1 MALPGTGSTNQAQ
14 TISAFKK
21 LAGKAN
27 TSTLREFYEE
37 TIPSNIQVKTDTVF
51 AEDIPQTVSANS
63 ADLYTRYSAS
73 AGKPQ
78 TVEFVE
84 FTIESILGT
93 DYDANTGS
101 FGTTGFGGGDEAQS
115 AGFHGY
121 QLKLHADYNVSSSN
135 PVSGT
140 APFSSSQVVHET
152 NGALQL
158 VSPSFGPQSGNNY
171 TIQLYTSKGGSR
183 IFPTDPIDWVMDYF
197 NGVLFIQ
204 DYNASKVPTY
214 ALGYI
219 YTGKM
224 ASTAITDASG
234 SGGGISDIVSDTTP
248 QLGGDLD
255 VNGKDIVSVSNGDI
269 DIKPHGAGKVN
280 LDGDGS
286 TNGVSISDGLIE
298 MRTGN
303 SSPAQIDMYCEVNNA
318 HKVSLKAPA
327 HADYSGNVTFVLPTS
342 NGISGS
348 VLKSDGTGATSWGEA
363 GISYSRRKITANA
376 TSSVNDTIIG
386 ISSSGNSDNI
396 ELRLVAA
403 NTLSNGQYFT
413 VKKEDN
419 YNSTVTISCS
429 AGNKIDG
436 QNSIIIESHF
446 GAVNIYSDATSS
458 YFIY

>member
-37 TIPSNIQVKTDTVF
+37 TIPSNIQVQTDTIF
-51 AEDIPQTVSANS
+51 AEDIPQTVSADVS
-63 ADLYTRYSAS
+63 DLYTRYSAS

-115 AGFHGY
+115 SGFHGY

-214 ALGYI
+214 AVGYI

-234 SGGGISDIVSDTTP
+234 SGGG
-248 QLGGDLD
+248 G
-255 VNGKDIVSVSNGDI
+255 
-269 DIKPHGAGKVN
+269 
-280 LDGDGS
+280 
-286 TNGVSISDGLIE
+286 
-298 MRTGN
+298 
-303 SSPAQIDMYCEVNNA
+303 
-318 HKVSLKAPA
+318 
-327 HADYSGNVTFVLPTS
+327 
-342 NGISGS
+342 
-348 VLKSDGTGATSWGEA
+348 
-363 GISYSRRKITANA
+363 GISYSRRAIATNA
-376 TSSVNDTIIG
+376 TASASDTLIG
-386 ISSSGNSDNI
+386 ITTTNAI
-396 ELRLVAA
+396 ELRLAPAEDLEAGQYLTIKKEVSTDNLITISTSGSQTIDGETSVVLESPHAA
-403 NTLSNGQYFT
+403 LNLYSNG
-413 VKKEDN
+413 
-419 YNSTVTISCS
+419 SS
-429 AGNKIDG
+429 A
-436 QNSIIIESHF
+436 
-446 GAVNIYSDATSS
+446 

>member
-37 TIPSNIQVKTDTVF
+37 TIPSNIQVKTDTIF
-51 AEDIPQTVSANS
+51 AEDIPQTVSADVS
-63 ADLYTRYSAS
+63 DLYTRYSAS
-73 AGKPQ
+73 NGADP

-115 AGFHGY
+115 SGFHGY

-152 NGALQL
+152 NGELQL

-214 ALGYI
+214 AVGYI

-234 SGGGISDIVSDTTP
+234 SGGG
-248 QLGGDLD
+248 GG
-255 VNGKDIVSVSNGDI
+255 
-269 DIKPHGAGKVN
+269 
-280 LDGDGS
+280 
-286 TNGVSISDGLIE
+286 
-298 MRTGN
+298 
-303 SSPAQIDMYCEVNNA
+303 
-318 HKVSLKAPA
+318 
-327 HADYSGNVTFVLPTS
+327 
-342 NGISGS
+342 
-348 VLKSDGTGATSWGEA
+348 
-363 GISYSRRKITANA
+363 GISYSRRTISTNA
-376 TSSVNDTIIG
+376 TASATDTLIG
-386 ISSSGNSDNI
+386 ITSTGSL
-396 ELRLVAA
+396 ELKLAPA
-403 NTLSNGQYFT
+403 QDLEAGQYMT
-413 VKKEDN
+413 IKKEV
-419 YNSTVTISCS
+419 NSNNQVTISTS
-429 AGNKIDG
+429 GSQTIDG
-436 QNSIIIESHF
+436 VSSVVLESPF
-446 GAVNIYSDATSS
+446 AALNLYSDGVGA
-458 YFIY
+458 YYIY

>member
-51 AEDIPQTVSANS
+51 AEDIPQTVSANTT
-63 ADLYTRYSAS
+63 DLYTRYSAS

-115 AGFHGY
+115 SGFHGY
-121 QLKLHADYNVSSSN
+121 QLKLHTDYNVSSSN

-214 ALGYI
+214 AVGYI

-234 SGGGISDIVSDTTP
+234 SGGGNEITV
-248 QLGGDLD
+248 
-255 VNGKDIVSVSNGDI
+255 KEE
-269 DIKPHGAGKVN
+269 
-280 LDGDGS
+280 GS
-286 TNGVSISDGLIE
+286 SISTAAESFDFVGSGVTATNSGNDITVTIPGGIDYG
-298 MRTGN
+298 RRAISANATASASDRIIGVTSTG
-303 SSPAQIDMYCEVNNA
+303 SLEIKLSPAQDLSAGQYVTIKKEVN
-318 HKVSLKAPA
+318 
-327 HADYSGNVTFVLPTS
+327 S
-342 NGISGS
+342 N
-348 VLKSDGTGATSWGEA
+348 
-363 GISYSRRKITANA
+363 N
-376 TSSVNDTIIG
+376 
-386 ISSSGNSDNI
+386 
-396 ELRLVAA
+396 
-403 NTLSNGQYFT
+403 Q
-413 VKKEDN
+413 
-419 YNSTVTISCS
+419 VTISTS
-429 AGNKIDG
+429 GSQTIDG
-436 QNSIIIESHF
+436 IASVVLESPY
-446 GAVNIYSDATSS
+446 AALNVYSDGVSS

>member
-37 TIPSNIQVKTDTVF
+37 TIPSNIQITTDTVF
-51 AEDIPQTVSANS
+51 AEDIPQTVSSDVNN
-63 ADLYTRYSAS
+63 LYTRYSAS

-115 AGFHGY
+115 SGFHGY

-135 PVSGT
+135 PAKSS

-152 NGALQL
+152 NGALQV
-158 VSPSFGPQSGNNY
+158 VSPSFGPQAGNNY

-183 IFPTDPIDWVMDYF
+183 IYPTDPIDWVMDYF

-214 ALGYI
+214 AVGYI

-234 SGGGISDIVSDTTP
+234 SGGGSDLVVKDEGSNISTAATSFDFV
-248 QLGGDLD
+248 
-255 VNGKDIVSVSNGDI
+255 
-269 DIKPHGAGKVN
+269 
-280 LDGDGS
+280 GS
-286 TNGVSISDGLIE
+286 GV
-298 MRTGN
+298 TATN
-303 SSPAQIDMYCEVNNA
+303 SS
-318 HKVSLKAPA
+318 
-327 HADYSGNVTFVLPTS
+327 
-342 NGISGS
+342 
-348 VLKSDGTGATSWGEA
+348 
-363 GISYSRRKITANA
+363 
-376 TSSVNDTIIG
+376 NDI
-386 ISSSGNSDNI
+386 
-396 ELRLVAA
+396 
-403 NTLSNGQYFT
+403 
-413 VKKEDN
+413 
-419 YNSTVTISCS
+419 TVTIPGGITYSRTVAS
-429 AGNKIDG
+429 ASLTASVSDRIIGVTSTGSLEIKLAPAQTLAAGQYLTIKKEVNSNNLVTISTSGSQTID
-436 QNSIIIESHF
+436 SVASVVLESPH
-446 GAVNIYSDATSS
+446 AALNIYSDGTSA

>member
-37 TIPSNIQVKTDTVF
+37 TIPSNIQVKTDTIF
-51 AEDIPQTVSANS
+51 AEDIPQTVSADVS
-63 ADLYTRYSAS
+63 DLYTRYSAS
-73 AGKPQ
+73 SGADP

-115 AGFHGY
+115 SGFHGY

-135 PVSGT
+135 PASGST
-140 APFSSSQVVHET
+140 PFSSSQVVHET
-152 NGALQL
+152 NGELQL

-204 DYNASKVPTY
+204 DYKASKVPTY
-214 ALGYI
+214 AVGYI

-224 ASTAITDASG
+224 ASTAISDASG
-234 SGGGISDIVSDTTP
+234 SGGG
-248 QLGGDLD
+248 G
-255 VNGKDIVSVSNGDI
+255 
-269 DIKPHGAGKVN
+269 
-280 LDGDGS
+280 
-286 TNGVSISDGLIE
+286 
-298 MRTGN
+298 
-303 SSPAQIDMYCEVNNA
+303 
-318 HKVSLKAPA
+318 
-327 HADYSGNVTFVLPTS
+327 
-342 NGISGS
+342 
-348 VLKSDGTGATSWGEA
+348 
-363 GISYSRRKITANA
+363 GISYSRRAIATNA
-376 TSSVNDTIIG
+376 TASASDTLIG
-386 ISSSGNSDNI
+386 ITTTNAI
-396 ELRLVAA
+396 ELRLAPAENLEAGQYLTIKKEVSTDNLITISTSGSQTIDGATSVVLESPHAA
-403 NTLSNGQYFT
+403 LNLYSNG
-413 VKKEDN
+413 
-419 YNSTVTISCS
+419 SS
-429 AGNKIDG
+429 A
-436 QNSIIIESHF
+436 
-446 GAVNIYSDATSS
+446 

>member
-51 AEDIPQTVSANS
+51 AEDIPQTVSANTT
-63 ADLYTRYSAS
+63 DLYTRYSAS

-115 AGFHGY
+115 SGFHGY

-135 PVSGT
+135 PSKST

-214 ALGYI
+214 AVGYI

-234 SGGGISDIVSDTTP
+234 SGGG
-248 QLGGDLD
+248 
-255 VNGKDIVSVSNGDI
+255 
-269 DIKPHGAGKVN
+269 
-280 LDGDGS
+280 
-286 TNGVSISDGLIE
+286 
-298 MRTGN
+298 
-303 SSPAQIDMYCEVNNA
+303 
-318 HKVSLKAPA
+318 
-327 HADYSGNVTFVLPTS
+327 
-342 NGISGS
+342 GI
-348 VLKSDGTGATSWGEA
+348 T
-363 GISYSRRKITANA
+363 YSRRAISANA
-376 TSSVNDTIIG
+376 TASVNDTLIG
-386 ISSSGNSDNI
+386 ITTTSAI
-396 ELRLVAA
+396 ELRLAPA
-403 NTLSNGQYFT
+403 QDLEAGQYFT
-413 VKKEDN
+413 IKKEVN
-419 YNSTVTISCS
+419 TNNLVTISAS
-429 AGNKIDG
+429 GSQTID
-436 QNSIIIESHF
+436 SVSSVTLESPH
-446 GAVNIYSDATSS
+446 AAINLYSDGSGA